1 MTDTLVTLAECKAVL
16 RFDHNDADARLS
28 LLIGAASTSILR
40 YLKSDGDEFR
50 DTGGV
55 MQPTLVPDDIKEAC
69 IRYVGWLDLYPD
81 VAGDGEKADWL
92 PPIIESLLHSRRI
105 PTLA

>member
-1 MTDTLVTLAECKAVL
+1 MDQLVTLAECKAVL

-28 LLIGAASTSILR
+28 LLIGACSTSILR
-40 YLKSDGDEFR
+40 YLKSDGSEYR

-55 MQPTLVPDDIKEAC
+55 MQPNLVPDDIKLAC
-69 IRYVGWLDLYPD
+69 IQFVGWKDRNVD
-81 VAGDGEKADWL
+81 EQGQGEIADYL
-92 PPIIESLLHSRRI
+92 PPPIESLLHSRRT